1 MKRTSMALMV
11 SLLVIMSGCRTKER
25 IVEVEREVVKTE
37 YKTKL
42 ERDSVYLRDSVY
54 VIQRGDTVWVNK
66 YKYLY
71 KDKLR
76 VDTLMCTDTVRQE
89 RTKIVEVNR
98 LTKSQEFRNGSWWK
112 LVGILILL
120 LMWTFRKFI
129 GRLIGIR

>member
-11 SLLVIMSGCRTKER
+11 LLVIMSGCRTKER

-76 VDTLMCTDTVRQE
+76 VDTLTCTDTVRQE

-112 LVGILILL
+112 LVGIIILL

>member
-1 MKRTSMALMV
+1 M
-11 SLLVIMSGCRTKER
+11 
-25 IVEVEREVVKTE
+25 EVEREVVKTE

-76 VDTLMCTDTVRQE
+76 VDTLTCTDTVRQE

-112 LVGILILL
+112 LVGIIILL